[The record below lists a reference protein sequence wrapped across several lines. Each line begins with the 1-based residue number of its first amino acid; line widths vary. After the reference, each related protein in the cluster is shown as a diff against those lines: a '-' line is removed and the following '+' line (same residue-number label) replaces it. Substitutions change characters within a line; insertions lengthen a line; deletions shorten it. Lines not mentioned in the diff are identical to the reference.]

1 MTLGQ
6 RRGHLRQALAN
17 YDAALEHAA
26 GTPLFLL
33 GRAYAFELGAQ
44 VATDLPPGANRDDG
58 TKPTREEIR
67 AAWLAAAAAGY
78 LEAFRKSIDADAK
91 QKYLGT
97 AGHRHVISHEAGTA
111 YLRLVAEA
119 SVPAAD
125 ADTEAVEKGLA
136 IVKAIPRGEVT
147 PIIFPLDAPRP
158 LHALLSDRAATFD
171 LDGDLHAERWS
182 WVRPDTAILVWDPAA
197 TGTITS
203 GRQLFG
209 SVSWWMFWTD
219 GYHSLDALDDDRDG
233 ELRGAELAGLAV
245 WRDATGNGVSE
256 PGEVVPLATVGI
268 TGLATRATITA
279 DGCPAH
285 PQGVRL
291 RDGRMLPSYDWIAEP
306 R

>member
-1 MTLGQ
+1 MIIDRATHPPASPRSTSTTRQFASWSCRLLVVVCLAGVASPRSPQ
-6 RRGHLRQALAN
+6 GDFAEPPSAPVERLIRNVQAHL
-17 YDAALEHAA
+17 
-26 GTPLFLL
+26 
-33 GRAYAFELGAQ
+33 
-44 VATDLPPGANRDDG
+44 
-58 TKPTREEIR
+58 
-67 AAWLAAAAAGY
+67 
-78 LEAFRKSIDADAK
+78 AD
-91 QKYLGT
+91 
-97 AGHRHVISHEAGTA
+97 H
-111 YLRLVAEA
+111 
-119 SVPAAD
+119 PDD
-125 ADTEAVEKGLA
+125 ADTQAVEKGLA
-136 IVKAIPRGEVT
+136 IVKAIPGGAMT

-171 LDGDLHAERWS
+171 LDGDLHSERWS

-219 GYHSLDALDDDRDG
+219 GYHALDALDDDRDG

-268 TGLATRATITA
+268 TGLATRATTTA
-279 DGCPAH
+279 EGCPAH

-291 RDGRMLPSYDWIAEP
+291 RDGRLLPSYDWIAEP